1 MSAAALAASMPP
13 TNLSNKADKA
23 ATGAGAKRKAAGSRG
38 VEALKK
44 VNTASMNKLT
54 SFFKPKDK

>member
-1 MSAAALAASMPP
+1 MPP
-13 TNLSNKADKA
+13 TNLPNKADKA
-23 ATGAGAKRKAAGSRG
+23 AAAGAGAKRKAASSRG